1 MKVKGYEIEQG
12 ANLTEAN
19 LYGANLTE
27 ADLSGANLRVA
38 NLRRAD
44 LYGANLRGANLYR
57 ANLSRAK
64 FKNTKFGLTTWHR
77 APIIINIGSAPYAV
91 GEYGNGYYFIGCK
104 HKTIDEWKEYYN
116 DDKYDGS
123 VDAEWRHVY
132 ILQLSIIQR
141 QAAILDG
148 VK

>member
-1 MKVKGYEIEQG
+1 MKVKGYEIEQ
-12 ANLTEAN
+12 
-19 LYGANLTE
+19 
-27 ADLSGANLRVA
+27 GANLRVA

-44 LYGANLRGANLYR
+44 LYGANLRGADLYGADLTEAKLYGADLHRANLYR
-57 ANLSRAK
+57 AT
-64 FKNTKFGLTTWHR
+64 FKDTKFGLTTWNR